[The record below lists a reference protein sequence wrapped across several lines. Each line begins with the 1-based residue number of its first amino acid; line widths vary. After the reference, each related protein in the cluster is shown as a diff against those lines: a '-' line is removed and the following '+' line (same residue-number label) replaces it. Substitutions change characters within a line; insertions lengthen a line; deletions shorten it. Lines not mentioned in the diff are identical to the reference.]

1 MSSRYMSQAEP
12 LFSVVIPAYK
22 AAGFI
27 RQTLRSVYA
36 QTEQDF
42 EIVVVNDGSPDNTAE
57 VLEQETDPRLRV
69 ITQPNGGECAA
80 RNRGVREA
88 RGVYVAFLD
97 SDDAWLPDHLEL
109 ARRFFEQ
116 HPGYDWFST
125 RPRRTP
131 EISESDLKIS
141 ADAHEG
147 YWLVDWYLEGDD
159 QTSSS
164 SAVLRREALDGSD
177 LFPVG
182 VRMFGDGIGWCR
194 FARKHRMMGTSHH
207 TTALYRIWG
216 GSATDTYLANTGGA
230 KAGTALDAFLL
241 QQEMFNNPEFPDEA
255 RLFFRKASLY
265 NWWIRARSTS
275 LRGWVD
281 EIRQRRSVNGAFLTA
296 WLLFC
301 AHTSH
306 FFALTMGK
314 IVRLQYNA
322 VERRQKR
329 LAAQSRRF
337 LG

>member
-1 MSSRYMSQAEP
+1 MSQAAP
-12 LFSVVIPAYK
+12 FFSVVIPAYQ

-27 RQTLRSVYA
+27 QQTLRSVYA

-42 EIVVVNDGSPDNTAE
+42 EIIVVNDGSPDNTGEILA
-57 VLEQETDPRLRV
+57 QETDPRLRI

-80 RNRGVREA
+80 RNRGIREA
-88 RGVYVAFLD
+88 HGTYVAFLD

-109 ARRFFEQ
+109 ARRFFET
-116 HPGYDWFST
+116 HPEYAWFST

-131 EISESDLKIS
+131 SINDEDLKVS
-141 ADAHEG
+141 SDAHDG
-147 YWLVDWYLEGDD
+147 FRAVNWYLEGDE

-164 SAVLRREALDGSD
+164 SAVLRRSALESTD

-194 FARKHRMMGTSHH
+194 FALNHRMMGTSHH

-216 GSATDTYLANTGGA
+216 GSATDVFLANTGGA
-230 KAGTALDAFLL
+230 RSGAALDAFLL
-241 QQEMFNNPEFPDEA
+241 QQEMFSNPEFPVEA

-265 NWWIRARSTS
+265 NWWARSRATS
-275 LRGWVD
+275 LRGWTS
-281 EIRQRRSVNGAFLTA
+281 EIRQRSKVTGPFLTA

-301 AHTSH
+301 AYTSH
-306 FFALTMGK
+306 FLALTMGK
-314 IVRLQYNA
+314 IVRLQFNS

-329 LAAQSRRF
+329 LAAQSRHF